1 MGRSERSRFAR
12 GFSSKVRTIKKPY
25 PTTNK
30 NQLNKLIKTCKDFL
44 KIRVLIHI
52 TYFLSK
58 KIGVV
63 ITSGE
68 LLSLSF
74 ASVRTLASPYLF
86 KLLQFIY
93 NFLYKIIK

>member
-63 ITSGE
+63 ITSGVGLLQP
-68 LLSLSF
+68 LLSRSLI
-74 ASVRTLASPYLF
+74 AADKR
-86 KLLQFIY
+86 Q
-93 NFLYKIIK
+93 KII

>member
-1 MGRSERSRFAR
+1 MLC
-12 GFSSKVRTIKKPY
+12 SKVRTIKKPY
-25 PTTNK
+25 PTQNK

-63 ITSGE
+63 ITSGVGLLQP
-68 LLSLSF
+68 LLS
-74 ASVRTLASPYLF
+74 RSPIAAD
-86 KLLQFIY
+86 KKEK
-93 NFLYKIIK
+93 KII